1 MPTESIVILAA
12 IILAF
17 LVFAGTLA
25 WGDYCTRDIH
35 HPGPAE

>member
-25 WGDYCTRDIH
+25 WGDYCTRDSH